1 MDPGDRRDKERAFT
15 LLVRLKRLR
24 LGRAWNGLLVAL
36 GGAVSLAAALMLT
49 LEAYWRALEP
59 NKTFMCDVNEKLSC
73 SVVADSWQAQLLSLP
88 EGPVPNAVLGVV
100 AFSVITTLGVVYACR
115 FKAPA
120 WFDWCFRIGVLAC
133 LIFST
138 WLLQQSM
145 FVIKAM
151 CPWCLTMDVGMILA
165 TIGMTRLWGAS
176 KGDGNNHESR
186 FFRFTGDLSSLLV
199 EVLVIVA
206 FGLGIFFYYMF

>member
-1 MDPGDRRDKERAFT
+1 M
-15 LLVRLKRLR
+15 KRLR
-24 LGRAWNGLLVAL
+24 LNPIWNGLWVAG
-36 GGAVSLAAALMLT
+36 GGALSLLAAMMLS

-73 SVVADSWQAQLLSLP
+73 SAVADSWQAQLIHLP
-88 EGPVPNAVLGVV
+88 EGPVPNAMLGIM
-100 AFSVITTLGVVYACR
+100 AFTVITVLGVVYACR
-115 FKAPA
+115 FKAPT
-120 WFDWCFRIGVLAC
+120 WFNWCFRIGVFAC
-133 LIFST
+133 LVFST

-165 TIGMTRLWGAS
+165 TIGTLRLWGAS
-176 KGDGNNHESR
+176 KDDGNNHGSR

>member
-1 MDPGDRRDKERAFT
+1 MCIRD
-15 LLVRLKRLR
+15 RLR
-24 LGRAWNGLLVAL
+24 PNPIWNGLCVAG
-36 GGAVSLAAALMLT
+36 GGALSLLAAMMLT

-59 NKTFMCDVNEKLSC
+59 NKTFMCDVNEKFSC
-73 SVVADSWQAQLLSLP
+73 SVVADSWQAQLIHLP
-88 EGPVPNAVLGVV
+88 EGPVPNAVLGIM
-100 AFSVITTLGVVYACR
+100 AFTVITVLGVVYACK
-115 FKAPA
+115 FKAPT
-120 WFDWCFRIGVLAC
+120 WFNWCFRIGVFAC
-133 LIFST
+133 LVFST

-165 TIGMTRLWGAS
+165 TIGTLRLWGAS
-176 KGDGNNHESR
+176 KGDGNNHGSR

>member
-1 MDPGDRRDKERAFT
+1 M
-15 LLVRLKRLR
+15 LLKIKQLR
-24 LGRAWNGLLVAL
+24 LNPIWNGLCVAG
-36 GGAVSLAAALMLT
+36 GGALSLLAAMMLS

-59 NKTFMCDVNEKLSC
+59 EKTFMCDVNEKLSC
-73 SVVADSWQAQLLSLP
+73 SAVADSWQAQLIHLP
-88 EGPVPNAVLGVV
+88 EGPVPNAVLGIM
-100 AFSVITTLGVVYACR
+100 AFTVITVLGVVYACR
-115 FKAPA
+115 FKAPT
-120 WFDWCFRIGVLAC
+120 WFNWCFRIGVFAC
-133 LIFST
+133 LVFST

-165 TIGMTRLWGAS
+165 TIGTLRLWGAS
-176 KGDGNNHESR
+176 KGDGNNHGSR

>member
-1 MDPGDRRDKERAFT
+1 M
-15 LLVRLKRLR
+15 LVRLKRLR

-165 TIGMTRLWGAS
+165 MIGVIRLWGAEDP
-176 KGDGNNHESR
+176 KPGTDGTPTSR
-186 FFRFTGDLSSLLV
+186 FYRFTGDLGSLLV
-199 EVLVIVA
+199 EFLVLVV
-206 FGLGIFFYYMF
+206 FGLGVFLHYLL

>member
-1 MDPGDRRDKERAFT
+1 MAG
-15 LLVRLKRLR
+15 
-24 LGRAWNGLLVAL
+24 
-36 GGAVSLAAALMLT
+36 GGALSLLAAMMLS

-59 NKTFMCDVNEKLSC
+59 EKTFMCDVNKKFSC
-73 SVVADSWQAQLLSLP
+73 SVVADSWQAQLIHLP
-88 EGPVPNAVLGVV
+88 EGPVPNAVLGII
-100 AFSVITTLGVVYACR
+100 AFTVITVLGVVYACR
-115 FKAPA
+115 FKAPT
-120 WFDWCFRIGVLAC
+120 WFNWCFRIGVIAC

-165 TIGMTRLWGAS
+165 TIGTLRLWGAS
-176 KGDGNNHESR
+176 KGDGNNHGSR

>member
-1 MDPGDRRDKERAFT
+1 M
-15 LLVRLKRLR
+15 
-24 LGRAWNGLLVAL
+24 VAL
-36 GGAVSLAAALMLT
+36 GGAVSLVAALMLT

>member
-1 MDPGDRRDKERAFT
+1 M
-15 LLVRLKRLR
+15 LLKIKRLR
-24 LGRAWNGLLVAL
+24 LNPIWNGLCVAG
-36 GGAVSLAAALMLT
+36 GGALSLLAAMMLS

-59 NKTFMCDVNEKLSC
+59 EKTFMCDVNEKLSC
-73 SVVADSWQAQLLSLP
+73 SAVADSWQAQLIHLP
-88 EGPVPNAVLGVV
+88 EGPVPNAVLGIM
-100 AFSVITTLGVVYACR
+100 AFTVITVLGVVYACR
-115 FKAPA
+115 FKAPT
-120 WFDWCFRIGVLAC
+120 WFNWCFRIGVFAC
-133 LIFST
+133 LVFST

-165 TIGMTRLWGAS
+165 TIGTLRLWGAS
-176 KGDGNNHESR
+176 KGDGNNHGFR

>member
-1 MDPGDRRDKERAFT
+1 M
-15 LLVRLKRLR
+15 LLKIKRLR
-24 LGRAWNGLLVAL
+24 LNPIWNGLCVAG
-36 GGAVSLAAALMLT
+36 GGALSLLAAMMLS

-59 NKTFMCDVNEKLSC
+59 EKTFMCDVSEKFSC
-73 SVVADSWQAQLLSLP
+73 SVVADSWQAQLIHLP
-88 EGPVPNAVLGVV
+88 EGPVPNAMLGIM
-100 AFSVITTLGVVYACR
+100 AFTVITVLGVVYACR
-115 FKAPA
+115 FKAPT
-120 WFDWCFRIGVLAC
+120 WFNWCFRIGVIAC

-165 TIGMTRLWGAS
+165 TIGTLRLWGAS
-176 KGDGNNHESR
+176 KGDGNNHGSR

>member
-1 MDPGDRRDKERAFT
+1 MKI
-15 LLVRLKRLR
+15 KRLR
-24 LGRAWNGLLVAL
+24 LNPIWNGLCVAG
-36 GGAVSLAAALMLT
+36 GGAWSLLAAMMLS

-59 NKTFMCDVNEKLSC
+59 EKTFMCDVNEKLSC
-73 SVVADSWQAQLLSLP
+73 SAVADSWQAQLIHLP
-88 EGPVPNAVLGVV
+88 EGPVPNAMLGIM
-100 AFSVITTLGVVYACR
+100 AFTVITVLGVVYACR
-115 FKAPA
+115 FKAPT
-120 WFDWCFRIGVLAC
+120 WFNWCFRIGVFAC
-133 LIFST
+133 LVFST

-165 TIGMTRLWGAS
+165 TIGTLRLWGAS
-176 KGDGNNHESR
+176 KGDGNNHGSR

>member
-1 MDPGDRRDKERAFT
+1 M
-15 LLVRLKRLR
+15 KRLR
-24 LGRAWNGLLVAL
+24 LNTIWNGLWVAG
-36 GGAVSLAAALMLT
+36 GGALSLLAAMMLT

-59 NKTFMCDVNEKLSC
+59 EKTFMCDVNEKLSC
-73 SVVADSWQAQLLSLP
+73 SAVADSWQAQLIHLP
-88 EGPVPNAVLGVV
+88 EGPVPNAVLGIM
-100 AFSVITTLGVVYACR
+100 AFTVITVLGVVYACR
-115 FKAPA
+115 FKAPT
-120 WFDWCFRIGVLAC
+120 WFNWCFRIGVFTC
-133 LIFST
+133 LVFST

-165 TIGMTRLWGAS
+165 TIGTLRLWGAS
-176 KGDGNNHESR
+176 KGDGNNHGSR
-186 FFRFTGDLSSLLV
+186 FFRFTGDLASLLV

>member
-1 MDPGDRRDKERAFT
+1 M
-15 LLVRLKRLR
+15 LLKIKRLR
-24 LGRAWNGLLVAL
+24 LNPIWNGLWVAG
-36 GGAVSLAAALMLT
+36 GGALSLLAAMMLS

-59 NKTFMCDVNEKLSC
+59 EKTFMCDVNEKLSC
-73 SVVADSWQAQLLSLP
+73 SAVADSWQAQLIHLP
-88 EGPVPNAVLGVV
+88 EGPVPNAVLGIM
-100 AFSVITTLGVVYACR
+100 AFTVITVLGVVYACR
-115 FKAPA
+115 FKAPT
-120 WFDWCFRIGVLAC
+120 WFNWCFRIGVFAC
-133 LIFST
+133 LVFST

-165 TIGMTRLWGAS
+165 TIGTLRLWGAS
-176 KGDGNNHESR
+176 KGDGNNHGSR

-199 EVLVIVA
+199 EVLVSVA